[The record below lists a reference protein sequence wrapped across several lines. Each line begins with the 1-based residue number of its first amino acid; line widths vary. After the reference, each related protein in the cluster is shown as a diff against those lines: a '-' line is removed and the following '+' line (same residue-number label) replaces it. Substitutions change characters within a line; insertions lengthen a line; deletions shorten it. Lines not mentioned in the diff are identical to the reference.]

1 MKKGRKKMAVV
12 TQSTKTTRKTNEDLC
27 LDIKS
32 GSSSA
37 LDELVA
43 NNMGLVKKI
52 AKSVNTH
59 GSMDDDDLVQSGIIA
74 LIKAARNFSPS
85 LNCRFTTYAWTAIDH
100 YIRRDLCSGG
110 YEMRLP
116 SNLYD
121 RVRRLSAYCKGKPI
135 ENVEKLYADFSE
147 SEKADGRQLTRGQ
160 FDECVKCYLSPDPIV
175 MSTNDDEFE
184 KLNFTDDGSS
194 EAVNDALFLS
204 ELMRTTLT
212 EKESDV
218 LKMRYG
224 IGGKKEM
231 TLRAVGKKLSLS
243 AEGVR
248 FIENKAMEKLRN
260 RVSGGAAAQ

>member
-1 MKKGRKKMAVV
+1 MKKGRSKMAVV
-12 TQSTKTTRKTNEDLC
+12 TQSIETTRKTNEDLC

-32 GSSSA
+32 GNSSA
-37 LDELVA
+37 LDELVS

-52 AKSVNTH
+52 AKSVNAH

-100 YIRRDLCSGG
+100 YIRRELCSGG

-147 SEKADGRQLTRGQ
+147 SERADGRQLTRAQ
-160 FDECVKCYLSPDPIV
+160 FDECVKCYLRPDPIV
-175 MSTNDDEFE
+175 ISTNDDEFE
-184 KLNFTDDGSS
+184 RMNLSDDGSS
-194 EAVNDALFLS
+194 ESADDALFLS

-224 IGGKKEM
+224 IGGRKVM

-248 FIENKAMEKLRN
+248 LIENKAVEKLRS
-260 RVSGGAAAQ
+260 RVTARAAAE